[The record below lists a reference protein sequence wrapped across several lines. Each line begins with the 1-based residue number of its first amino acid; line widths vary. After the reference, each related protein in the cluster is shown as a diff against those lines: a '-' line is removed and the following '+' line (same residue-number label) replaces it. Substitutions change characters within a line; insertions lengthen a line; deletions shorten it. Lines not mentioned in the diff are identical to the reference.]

1 MKQAC
6 VKSKNSLAA
15 AFIKAKK
22 QIMNKPKIL
31 AVCDFCGDVVP
42 IEEVYIDHKGVK
54 FCRACY
60 KGTFEDLEQE
70 EDNEDD

>member
-1 MKQAC
+1 MD
-6 VKSKNSLAA
+6 
-15 AFIKAKK
+15 
-22 QIMNKPKIL
+22 KPKIL

-42 IEEVYIDHKGVK
+42 LEEVYIDRKDVT

-60 KGTFEDLEQE
+60 KGTFEDLERE